1 MRGRSM
7 DKSLEECLHLIPG
20 SVQAA
25 VNKGRVCGGTFA
37 EYTDDAAAIFRGFT
51 TLISLLQV
59 NQLMRNSGDPD
70 EVEKAL
76 DPYGADSLMSMM
88 RAMSNS
94 MSYRAE
100 RLGDWAGER
109 AKEAVK

>member
-25 VNKGRVCGGTFA
+25 VNNGHVCGGPFA
-37 EYTDDAAAIFRGFT
+37 EYTNDAAAIFRGFT
-51 TLISLLQV
+51 TLISLIQV
-59 NQLMRNSGDPD
+59 NQLMRSSGDPD
-70 EVEKAL
+70 EAEKAL
-76 DPYGADSLMSMM
+76 DLYGDDSLMLMM
-88 RAMSNS
+88 RAISNT
-94 MSYRAE
+94 MNYRAE
-100 RLGDWAGER
+100 GLGARAAER